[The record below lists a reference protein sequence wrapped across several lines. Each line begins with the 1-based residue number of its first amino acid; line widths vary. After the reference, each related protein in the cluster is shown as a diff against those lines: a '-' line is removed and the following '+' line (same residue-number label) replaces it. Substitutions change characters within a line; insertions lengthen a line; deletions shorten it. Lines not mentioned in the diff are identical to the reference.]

1 MMYII
6 MMKCSS
12 NHSGGGKMSF
22 KYAYALTGG
31 IATGKSSVIELLKRS
46 GFRVIDADNVA
57 HEVLDEQHQ
66 KISEIFGEHFVR
78 EGKVDR
84 KRLGS
89 MVFSDPQKRKV
100 LENLLHP
107 VIYTKI
113 AALSDTLDKR
123 AEPYI
128 VDIPLFYE
136 GGRYAIENV
145 IVVYASKEQQLE
157 RLMQRDEHSKE
168 EALSRIESQIDIQE
182 KCDNATHVIDNS
194 GNLKQLEFETE
205 RIKDKILGD
214 GL

>member
-1 MMYII
+1 
-6 MMKCSS
+6 
-12 NHSGGGKMSF
+12 MSF

-46 GFRVIDADNVA
+46 GFRVIDADKVA

-66 KISEIFGEHFVR
+66 KISEIFGEHFVN

-84 KRLGS
+84 KLLGS

-100 LENLLHP
+100 LESLLHP

-113 AALSDTLDKR
+113 SALSDTLDKR

-145 IVVYASKEQQLE
+145 IVVYASQTQQLE
-157 RLMQRDEHSKE
+157 RLMQRDSYSKE
-168 EALSRIESQIDIQE
+168 EALARIGSQIDIQE
-182 KCDNATHVIDNS
+182 KRDNATHVIDNS
-194 GNLKQLEFETE
+194 GTLKQLEFETE
-205 RIKDKILGD
+205 RIKNEILGD
-214 GL
+214 LL

>member
-1 MMYII
+1 
-6 MMKCSS
+6 
-12 NHSGGGKMSF
+12 MSF

-46 GFRVIDADNVA
+46 GFRVIDADKVA

-66 KISEIFGEHFVR
+66 KISEIFGEHFVN

-84 KRLGS
+84 KLLGS

-100 LENLLHP
+100 LESLLHP

-113 AALSDTLDKR
+113 SALSDTLDKR

-145 IVVYASKEQQLE
+145 IVVYASQTQQLE
-157 RLMQRDEHSKE
+157 RLMQRDSYSKE
-168 EALSRIESQIDIQE
+168 EALARIGSQIDIQE
-182 KCDNATHVIDNS
+182 KRDNATHVIDNS

-205 RIKDKILGD
+205 RIKNEILGD

>member
-1 MMYII
+1 
-6 MMKCSS
+6 
-12 NHSGGGKMSF
+12 MSF

-46 GFRVIDADNVA
+46 GFRIIDADKVA

-66 KISEIFGEHFVR
+66 KISEMFGEHFVK

-84 KRLGS
+84 KLLGS

-100 LENLLHP
+100 LESLLHP

-113 AALSDTLDKR
+113 SALSDTLDKR

-145 IVVYASKEQQLE
+145 IVVYASQTQQLE
-157 RLMQRDEHSKE
+157 RLMQRDSYSKE
-168 EALSRIESQIDIQE
+168 EALARIGSQIDIRE
-182 KCDNATHVIDNS
+182 KRDNATHVIDNS

-205 RIKDKILGD
+205 RIKNEILGD
-214 GL
+214 LL

>member
-1 MMYII
+1 
-6 MMKCSS
+6 
-12 NHSGGGKMSF
+12 MSF

-46 GFRVIDADNVA
+46 GFRVIDADKVA

-66 KISEIFGEHFVR
+66 KISEIFGEHFVK

-84 KRLGS
+84 KLLGS

-100 LENLLHP
+100 LESLLHP

-113 AALSDTLDKR
+113 SALSDTLDKR

-145 IVVYASKEQQLE
+145 IVVYASQTQQLE
-157 RLMQRDEHSKE
+157 RLMQRDSYSKE
-168 EALSRIESQIDIQE
+168 EALARIGSQIDIRE
-182 KCDNATHVIDNS
+182 KRDNATHVIDNS

-205 RIKDKILGD
+205 RIKNEILGA

>member
-1 MMYII
+1 ML
-6 MMKCSS
+6 
-12 NHSGGGKMSF
+12 F

-31 IATGKSSVIELLKRS
+31 IATGKSSVIELLQHS
-46 GFRVIDADNVA
+46 GFRVIDADKVA

-66 KISEIFGEHFVR
+66 KISEVFGEEVVN

-84 KRLGS
+84 KLLGS

-100 LENLLHP
+100 LESLLHP

-145 IVVYASKEQQLE
+145 IVVYASKEQQME
-157 RLMQRDEHSKE
+157 RLMQRDSYSKE
-168 EALSRIESQIDIQE
+168 EALARIESQIDIQE
-182 KCDNATHVIDNS
+182 KRDNATYVIDNS
-194 GNLKQLEFETE
+194 GNLKQLELETE
-205 RIKDKILGD
+205 RIKNEILGD
-214 GL
+214 ML

>member
-1 MMYII
+1 
-6 MMKCSS
+6 
-12 NHSGGGKMSF
+12 MSF

-31 IATGKSSVIELLKRS
+31 IATGKSSVIELLQRS
-46 GFRVIDADNVA
+46 GFRVIDADKIA

-66 KISEIFGEHFVR
+66 KISEVFGEEVVNK
-78 EGKVDR
+78 GKVDR
-84 KRLGS
+84 KLLGS

-100 LENLLHP
+100 LESLLHP

-157 RLMQRDEHSKE
+157 RLMQRDSYSKE
-168 EALSRIESQIDIQE
+168 EALARIESQIDIQE
-182 KCDNATHVIDNS
+182 KRDNATYVIDNS
-194 GNLKQLEFETE
+194 GNLKQLELETE
-205 RIKDKILGD
+205 HIKNEILGD
-214 GL
+214 LL